1 MHQAE
6 NIYIDKCSNLFL
18 TFINMFKNFLIFIV
32 LLTINTFPLASVS
45 FEPLYTY
52 IESKSALTLSDEEK
66 TLIQNTFKPK
76 HLRKRQYLL
85 QEGDIC
91 KYMSFIVKGSGRM
104 FSVNEKGQENIMR
117 FAVENWWLGDYE
129 SYNFSTPSLYNIEVL
144 EDSEV
149 LMVEHGSMQEL
160 MKAILAVDLMIKEID
175 RRGAVATQKRIH
187 SSISHSAEERYDTL
201 IKNYPEFLN
210 RFPQSMIASYLGIS
224 PETLSR
230 IRKNM
235 LKK

>member
-1 MHQAE
+1 MTS
-6 NIYIDKCSNLFL
+6 I
-18 TFINMFKNFLIFIV
+18 
-32 LLTINTFPLASVS
+32 S
-45 FEPLYTY
+45 FETLYTY

-66 TLIQNTFKPK
+66 MLIQNTFKSK

-104 FSVNEKGQENIMR
+104 FSVNEKGQENIIR

-129 SYNFSTPSLYNIEVL
+129 SYNFGTPSLYNIEVL
-144 EDSEV
+144 DDAEV
-149 LMVEHGSMQEL
+149 LMIENEKMQEL
-160 MKAILAVDLMIKEID
+160 MKSVPAIDLMVREID
-175 RRGAVATQKRIH
+175 RKGTVATQKRIH

-201 IKNYPEFLN
+201 SKNYPEFLI

>member
-1 MHQAE
+1 M
-6 NIYIDKCSNLFL
+6 
-18 TFINMFKNFLIFIV
+18 
-32 LLTINTFPLASVS
+32 ASIP
-45 FEPLYTY
+45 FEPLFIY

-66 TLIQNTFKPK
+66 ILIQNTFRSK
-76 HLRKRQYLL
+76 HLRKKQYLL
-85 QEGDIC
+85 EEGDVC

-104 FSVNEKGQENIMR
+104 YSVNEKGQEHTIR

-129 SYNFSTPSLYNIEVL
+129 SYNFHTVSLYNIEVL

-149 LMVEHGSMQEL
+149 LMIGQNKLQEL
-160 MKAILAVDLMIKEID
+160 RVAIPAIDVMVKEID
-175 RRGAVATQKRIH
+175 KKGIAATQKRIH
-187 SSISHSAEERYDTL
+187 SSISLSAEERYDNL
-201 IKNYPEFLN
+201 IKSYPEFLS
-210 RFPQSMIASYLGIS
+210 RFPQNMIASYLGIS